1 MNSSPIQ
8 KDILMASPY
17 FLITIDTEGD
27 NLWSYSTTVKTEN
40 AGFISRFQ
48 ALSEKYGFKPTYL
61 ANYEMANSEMFQ
73 KFGKKL
79 LQEKKGEIGMHLHAW
94 NCPPS
99 FSLTV
104 NDDLHKPFLIEY
116 PIEAMKEKIS
126 FMTKHL
132 ETIFEVKITSHRAG
146 RWAFNETYA
155 RMLNEE
161 GYLVDSSVTPH
172 FSWKND
178 MGDPNGS
185 GGCCYLNFPEE
196 PYQLSLENIKRQS
209 EQNILLEVP
218 VTVTYLN
225 KFWVSGLRSLF
236 KEGSL
241 PARAL
246 NRTFAYPVWLRPN
259 GFNLENMLAIL
270 RKVVI
275 KKWTCAVFMLRS
287 SELMP
292 GGSPYFP
299 DPNSVEKLYN
309 DLEILFKTASEYF
322 RPATLTEFFYSRL
335 NQ

>member
-1 MNSSPIQ
+1 M
-8 KDILMASPY
+8 DSPY

-27 NLWSYSTTVKTEN
+27 NLWSNSTTIKTEN
-40 AGFISRFQ
+40 AGFIPRFQ
-48 ALSEKYGFKPTYL
+48 ALSEKYDFKPTYL
-61 ANYEMANSEMFQ
+61 TNYEMANSEMFQ

-79 LQEKKGEIGMHLHAW
+79 LQEGKGEIGMHLHAW
-94 NCPPS
+94 NCPPA
-99 FSLTV
+99 FSLTD

-116 PIEAMKEKIS
+116 PIEVMKEKIS

-132 ETIFEVKITSHRAG
+132 ETIFEVKMTSHRAG
-146 RWAFNETYA
+146 RWAFNEAYA
-155 RMLNEE
+155 RMLTEA

-178 MGDPNGS
+178 MGDPNGL

-196 PYQLSLENIKRQS
+196 PYHLSLEDIRRRS
-209 EQNILLEVP
+209 GQNNLFEVP
-218 VTVTYLN
+218 VTVTYLDN
-225 KFWVSGLRSLF
+225 FWVSWLRSLF

-246 NRTFAYPVWLRPN
+246 NRTFTYPVWLRPN

-270 RKVVI
+270 RKVAI
-275 KKWTCAVFMLRS
+275 KRWACAVFMLHS

-299 DPNSVEKLYN
+299 DPNSVEKLYH
-309 DLEILFKTASEYF
+309 DLEILFKNASEFF
-322 RPATLTEFFYSRL
+322 RPSTLTEFYYSRL
-335 NQ
+335 KQ